1 MRADKYCSMLGN
13 PKVDLAEAQIKTLYY
28 PKNKMNIS
36 SYTIYSKV
44 RYEKLHYTLYIQYI
58 RVLAPKNKGICF

>member
-1 MRADKYCSMLGN
+1 MREDKYCSMLGN
-13 PKVDLAEAQIKTLYY
+13 PKVVLAEAQIKILYY
-28 PKNKMNIS
+28 PKMNIS